1 MSKKVGQLEQT
12 TAPTYTKAQ
21 FLASSRFTAA
31 QRDILAAVLADD
43 KTYTDDEARKAVE
56 SYLRKEVK

>member
-1 MSKKVGQLEQT
+1 MSKKVRQLEQT
-12 TAPTYTKAQ
+12 TEPTYTKAQ

-31 QRDILAAVLADD
+31 QRDILAAVLVGDR
-43 KTYTDDEARKAVE
+43 TYTDGEARKALE